1 MDDEKL
7 INEILQDIENE
18 DKNEHIPVIEN
29 QTAEKDLKKQE
40 KEKIKKERQ
49 KKHPDKIAFLLGIV
63 VMFFAVVGIILTVV
77 TAVDFFNGDDESEN
91 EFAEYNSYLSPV
103 AAVDIDTF
111 DDITAAD
118 KEQLINSAIWLI
130 LSKDSTPDTYPYA
143 NGYMLI
149 PEKDVES
156 SYISLFGPETAQ
168 KFSHM
173 TVQGYNSIFEYDKT
187 NGVYKIPVTTI
198 SPVYTPNVTD
208 VEQSGT
214 AIVITVEYLAAES
227 WVRDDEG
234 NFVPPEADKVMQIT
248 LRELQGSYYISAIRT
263 ISSTVP
269 EVIVD
274 ETTTS
279 EPSSLTTKPEN
290 TTVPEKHTLGGRV

>member
-18 DKNEHIPVIEN
+18 EKDENIPVIEN

-40 KEKIKKERQ
+40 KEKTKKERQ
-49 KKHPDKIAFLLGIV
+49 KKYPDKIAFL
-63 VMFFAVVGIILTVV
+63 VGIIVFVFAVIGIVLTVV
-77 TAVDFFNGDDESEN
+77 SAVQFFNGEDEKN
-91 EFAEYNSYLSPV
+91 EFAEYNTYLTPI
-103 AAVDIDTF
+103 AAVDVDTF

-118 KEQLINSAIWLI
+118 KEQLLNSAIWLI
-130 LSKDSTPDTYPYA
+130 LSKDSTPDTYPYQ

-149 PEKDVES
+149 PEKDVEA
-156 SYISLFGPETAQ
+156 SYISIFGPETAQ
-168 KFSHM
+168 KFTHM
-173 TVQGYNSIFEYDKT
+173 TVQGYNSTFEYDET

-198 SPVYTPNVTD
+198 SPVYIPNVTA

-214 AIVITVEYLAAES
+214 ALVITAEYLAAES

-234 NFVPPEADKVMQIT
+234 NFVSPEPDKVMQIT

-274 ETTTS
+274 ELTTS
-279 EPSSLTTKPEN
+279 EPSSQPDKPEN